1 MIATATE
8 ISFDFIGLVSALLAT
23 FTFSI
28 QNIFTKKV
36 STSAYACYR
45 YLIKIPS
52 VKVSIHRVS
61 LFLGNSDRQNRN
73 AMRYLR

>member
-1 MIATATE
+1 MSHTLQVYCSLIPVVGGVMIATATE

-52 VKVSIHRVS
+52 VKISTH
-61 LFLGNSDRQNRN
+61 
-73 AMRYLR
+73 

>member
-8 ISFDFIGLVSALLAT
+8 ISFDFIGLLSALLAT

-36 STSAYACYR
+36 STSAYACY
-45 YLIKIPS
+45 LIKIPS
-52 VKVSIHRVS
+52 IVVSTH
-61 LFLGNSDRQNRN
+61 
-73 AMRYLR
+73 